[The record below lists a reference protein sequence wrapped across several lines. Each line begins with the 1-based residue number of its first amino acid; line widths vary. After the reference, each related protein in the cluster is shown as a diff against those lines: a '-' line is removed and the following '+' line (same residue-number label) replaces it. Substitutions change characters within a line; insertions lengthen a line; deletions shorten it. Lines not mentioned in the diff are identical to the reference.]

1 MTWRDGGRELVFSG
15 QLPLE
20 HGAAFEQAIRDL
32 AKTQRAADKKSGT
45 VLEWQQSTADALV
58 TLARQSGD
66 DSDGVRRSPTTLIVH
81 LSDDEPPM
89 LEGAGPI
96 SPETAARLACDARRL
111 TLKLQDRDLVH
122 SRVGRCAS
130 YPQLRAL
137 HKRTGGHCQY
147 PGCTATR
154 ELEAHHLTAVEH
166 GGATDLAN
174 LILLCSRHHKHAPR
188 PRHPHQ
194 RHRRATRL
202 HGSIRTRHHHQ
213 PATRTTALR
222 APRGDAGYPLVRA
235 EAGVRPVVRRGH
247 HVTELDLTRSPED
260 RRRYDLRGVGA
271 LRLEG
276 TFSRS
281 ATAEAA
287 TGTWRLARQGLWQR
301 HVVATDQ
308 AGVVEGEFAPRD
320 IRRGGA
326 LRWGDRE
333 LTLHPV
339 SALRERYALAENGRE
354 LARIDGRSWG
364 RRPVTVTLPERDAV
378 EPGLLLFACF
388 VVRHLARNAD
398 SSSAGSAAAAAG

>member
-1 MTWRDGGRELVFSG
+1 M
-15 QLPLE
+15 
-20 HGAAFEQAIRDL
+20 
-32 AKTQRAADKKSGT
+32 
-45 VLEWQQSTADALV
+45 
-58 TLARQSGD
+58 
-66 DSDGVRRSPTTLIVH
+66 
-81 LSDDEPPM
+81 
-89 LEGAGPI
+89 
-96 SPETAARLACDARRL
+96 
-111 TLKLQDRDLVH
+111 
-122 SRVGRCAS
+122 
-130 YPQLRAL
+130 
-137 HKRTGGHCQY
+137 
-147 PGCTATR
+147 
-154 ELEAHHLTAVEH
+154 
-166 GGATDLAN
+166 
-174 LILLCSRHHKHAPR
+174 
-188 PRHPHQ
+188 
-194 RHRRATRL
+194 
-202 HGSIRTRHHHQ
+202 
-213 PATRTTALR
+213 
-222 APRGDAGYPLVRA
+222 
-235 EAGVRPVVRRGH
+235 
-247 HVTELDLTRSPED
+247 TELDLTRSPED

-287 TGTWRLARQGLWQR
+287 TGTWRLARRGLWQR

-339 SALRERYALAENGRE
+339 SALRERYALTENGRE

-398 SSSAGSAAAAAG
+398 SSSASSAAAAAG